1 MTAEALLRNADTAM
15 YRAKDAGRATRQF
28 FTEEM
33 NAAAV
38 RRARFEAELRHVV
51 DRDELEMYYQPQIET
66 RSGSVAG
73 VEALIRWQPENGSI
87 IMPSVFIPIAEET
100 GMIGKIGRWALEESC
115 KQFAEW
121 RASGLSLQ
129 TISVNVSAR
138 QITGSGFVETVR
150 NVIESTGIEPGS
162 LELELTES
170 VLVDDRDNAA
180 RTLNELKEL
189 GVRLSIDD
197 FGTGYSSLNYLRK
210 YAIDTLK
217 IDRTFIED
225 IGSDYNAKILAAAII
240 AMGHSLEKRVIAEGV
255 ETR

>member
-1 MTAEALLRNADTAM
+1 MT
-15 YRAKDAGRATRQF
+15 
-28 FTEEM
+28 
-33 NAAAV
+33 
-38 RRARFEAELRHVV
+38 
-51 DRDELEMYYQPQIET
+51 II
-66 RSGSVAG
+66 
-73 VEALIRWQPENGSI
+73 VEVYN
-87 IMPSVFIPIAEET
+87 
-100 GMIGKIGRWALEESC
+100 
-115 KQFAEW
+115 
-121 RASGLSLQ
+121 GLS
-129 TISVNVSAR
+129 
-138 QITGSGFVETVR
+138 R

-240 AMGHSLEKRVIAEGV
+240 AMGHSLEKRVVAEGV
-255 ETR
+255 ETREQLEFLAGRRCDFVQGYLFSKPMTAEQFRKFADRTLIPSALGTLRSEAAG